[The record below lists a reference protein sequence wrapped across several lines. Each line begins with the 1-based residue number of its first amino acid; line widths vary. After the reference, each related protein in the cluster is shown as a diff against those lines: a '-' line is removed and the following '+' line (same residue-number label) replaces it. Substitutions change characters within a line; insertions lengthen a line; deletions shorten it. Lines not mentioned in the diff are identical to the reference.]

1 MGQDI
6 STSITPP
13 HLTLQ
18 HCFVDGKIDIPRYLY
33 YRRKLDDQIELSQ
46 SISNGLNI
54 KRKFDE
60 GQSPIV
66 RPRKKR
72 SVKRHKLLVRDDDD
86 SLRELTPKDTLWYL
100 LYVHTPSRNDRL

>member
-6 STSITPP
+6 SKSITPP
-13 HLTLQ
+13 PLTLH

-46 SISNGLNI
+46 SISNRLNT
-54 KRKFDE
+54 KRKFHE

-66 RPRKKR
+66 LPRKKN
-72 SVKRHKLLVRDDDD
+72 VL
-86 SLRELTPKDTLWYL
+86 
-100 LYVHTPSRNDRL
+100 